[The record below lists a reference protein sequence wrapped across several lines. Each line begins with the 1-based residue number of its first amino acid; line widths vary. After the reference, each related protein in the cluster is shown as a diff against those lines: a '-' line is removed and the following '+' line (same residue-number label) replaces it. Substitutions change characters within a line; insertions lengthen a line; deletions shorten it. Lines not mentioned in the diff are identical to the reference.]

1 MFPDTV
7 SNGDFEIA
15 TTAISPPLLGD
26 GIDEGTLWTFDYTTA
41 PFFLVFPTSG
51 AVISACLTLT
61 LTPKHVDVSTDQLGI
76 RRLGIKN
83 ATPEMRA
90 LPVDQTATVQVQL
103 VDPDFY
109 TGAAI
114 LDALVRSHGTLA
126 MLYTDDAIVSFARL
140 DLVALLDAD
149 DPLEQAARA
158 IAVDI
163 NGLALGLFTGPN
175 ANANLGQR
183 NALAN
188 RATDAANAIAA
199 GNIQGAIEALTS
211 LLEKIDGQ
219 SPPPDW
225 LVDSP
230 EKTALTQ
237 EVSVLISLLMRL

>member
-1 MFPDTV
+1 
-7 SNGDFEIA
+7 
-15 TTAISPPLLGD
+15 
-26 GIDEGTLWTFDYTTA
+26 
-41 PFFLVFPTSG
+41 
-51 AVISACLTLT
+51 
-61 LTPKHVDVSTDQLGI
+61 VDVSTDQLGI